1 MRVGGSRRGEP
12 FEGFVH
18 NPERELSLESK
29 FLFGFAVTH

>member
-1 MRVGGSRRGEP
+1 MMVDGSRRREP

-18 NPERELSLESK
+18 NPERELSWERK